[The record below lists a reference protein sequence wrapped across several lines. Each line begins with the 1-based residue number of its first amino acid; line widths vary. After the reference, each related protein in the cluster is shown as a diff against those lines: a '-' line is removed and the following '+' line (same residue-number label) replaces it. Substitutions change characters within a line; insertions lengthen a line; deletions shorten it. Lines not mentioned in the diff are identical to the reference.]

1 MSGID
6 RRTFLKGVGAAALT
20 AWAGPPLLSRVA
32 SASQGW
38 GPDSGLFAYGVAS
51 GDPLPSGITLWT
63 RAKGPSGIP
72 DVTSVDWKL
81 ALDPEFSTIVVSG
94 SSGVSVEND
103 YCAVVAVDG
112 LDPGMN
118 YYYKFEAGTDTSPIG
133 RTRTAPDPASSVNGL
148 RFAIASCQDFQA
160 GYYHAWKHMAQQD
173 LDFVMFLGDYIYE
186 YGTEEHRLR
195 PHDPSGEIFTL
206 DDYRRRYRHYRGD
219 PWLREAHRLHPFIV
233 VWDDHEVA
241 NDRWGNPAPGG
252 AENHDSD
259 EGPYQE
265 RLAAAMQTYFEYM
278 PIRRPD
284 PNDPTRIYR
293 GFTYGSLADIFMLD
307 TRSYRDEPKGT
318 FLTNPI
324 ANLNHDISDPSRTLL
339 GSSQKMWLKQGLQ
352 NSTRT
357 WKLLGNQVMLA
368 HLSFGNIP
376 DAIAQPLSELTKQP
390 SPVRIHR
397 DGIPVNHDQWDG
409 YQPERREILEHIG
422 THAPNTVVLTGDI
435 HTSWAIELF
444 TSPGNNPVEEPVA
457 VEFVGPSITSIN
469 LNELVGEAATSRT
482 GSPQPAPHRSSIP
495 VEATAIANN
504 PHIRWCEFDSNGYTL
519 IEMTDELVR
528 ATYLHV
534 MNPDEDVTTQ
544 PVTNPDAKVDTAPLG
559 VWEVRHGSARL
570 HPVVAAVGS
579 AQVRSR

>member
-241 NDRWGNPAPGG
+241 NDRCGATPRPEVRRTTTLTKAPIKSGWL
-252 AENHDSD
+252 
-259 EGPYQE
+259 PRC
-265 RLAAAMQTYFEYM
+265 RLTSNTCRSAG
-278 PIRRPD
+278 
-284 PNDPTRIYR
+284 PTRMIQPA
-293 GFTYGSLADIFMLD
+293 FTEVSPMGA
-307 TRSYRDEPKGT
+307 
-318 FLTNPI
+318 
-324 ANLNHDISDPSRTLL
+324 SRT
-339 GSSQKMWLKQGLQ
+339 SSCWTPGV
-352 NSTRT
+352 T
-357 WKLLGNQVMLA
+357 
-368 HLSFGNIP
+368 
-376 DAIAQPLSELTKQP
+376 E
-390 SPVRIHR
+390 
-397 DGIPVNHDQWDG
+397 
-409 YQPERREILEHIG
+409 
-422 THAPNTVVLTGDI
+422 
-435 HTSWAIELF
+435 
-444 TSPGNNPVEEPVA
+444 TSPRG
-457 VEFVGPSITSIN
+457 
-469 LNELVGEAATSRT
+469 
-482 GSPQPAPHRSSIP
+482 RS
-495 VEATAIANN
+495 
-504 PHIRWCEFDSNGYTL
+504 
-519 IEMTDELVR
+519 
-528 ATYLHV
+528 
-534 MNPDEDVTTQ
+534 
-544 PVTNPDAKVDTAPLG
+544 
-559 VWEVRHGSARL
+559 
-570 HPVVAAVGS
+570 
-579 AQVRSR
+579 